1 MGKSG
6 SSKHKSGSG
15 GGKQMRQSVLQQRQ
29 MHKNPDARKKL
40 HKDAGVLKH
49 LAPLQQ
55 RLASRLGSAQQPP
68 QPQQG
73 VAALAQRAAVA
84 AKTADA
90 AAAEAERRE
99 AERRDMS
106 RRQYMHKF
114 RQVVESADVV
124 LEVVDAR
131 DPNHCRV
138 REAERLVRAAGGR
151 KRLVIVLN
159 KIDLVPRDVLEAWL
173 RYLRDEFPTIAFRA
187 STQRNPTQS
196 AANVRTV
203 DEAFVHGTS
212 ECLGGEALLQLLK
225 NYCRTPDGH
234 SRTIAVGVVGYPN
247 VGKSSLINSM
257 KRSRAVGVSSTA
269 GFTKEVSEVKLD
281 KHIRLLDSPG
291 VFFTADDAVGADPA
305 GVLLDCLA
313 RPDAVVSETAI
324 EALLVRAPPDVL
336 AQLYAIDPWRS
347 PHEFLLRV
355 AAARGR
361 LKRGGIPDAEAAIKI
376 VITDVAAGRI
386 PFWAEP
392 PVRQGVHV
400 AAKLVSSFAPELD
413 LDSPAEKQAKLRRA
427 AALAAKNSAAAAAD
441 DDDDDE
447 SDMENEEKAAAI
459 AKANALIDSLETHN
473 PITSHEAANASGA
486 MM

>member
-1 MGKSG
+1 MGKGG

-15 GGKQMRQSVLQQRQ
+15 GGKQVRQSVLQQRQ
-29 MHKNPDARKKL
+29 TRKNPDARKKL

-49 LAPLQQ
+49 LAPLQR
-55 RLASRLGSAQQPP
+55 RLASRLEGAAAD
-68 QPQQG
+68 G
-73 VAALAQRAAVA
+73 EMAALAHHAAAAAAVA
-84 AKTADA
+84 DPAAA
-90 AAAEAERRE
+90 AAAERGE
-99 AERRDMS
+99 ADRRDMS

-196 AANVRTV
+196 TANVRTV

-212 ECLGGEALLQLLK
+212 ECLGGDALLQLLK

-257 KRSRAVGVSSTA
+257 KRSRAVGVSSVA
-269 GFTKEVSEVKLD
+269 GFTKEISEIKLD

-291 VFFTADDAVGADPA
+291 VFFTAEDSVGTDPA

-313 RPDAVVSETAI
+313 RPDSIVSETAI
-324 EALLVRAPPDVL
+324 EALLVRAPRDVL
-336 AQLYAIDPWRS
+336 CELYAIDAWRS

-355 AAARGR
+355 AASRGR

-392 PVRQGVHV
+392 PVREGVHV
-400 AAKLVSSFAPELD
+400 SAKLVSSFAPELD
-413 LDSPAEKQAKLRRA
+413 LDTPAERQAKLRRA
-427 AALAAKNSAAAAAD
+427 ADADAAAVPVG
-441 DDDDDE
+441 DDDDE
-447 SDMENEEKAAAI
+447 SDMEDSDKKAEDI

-473 PITSHEAANASGA
+473 PITSYEAANAGGA